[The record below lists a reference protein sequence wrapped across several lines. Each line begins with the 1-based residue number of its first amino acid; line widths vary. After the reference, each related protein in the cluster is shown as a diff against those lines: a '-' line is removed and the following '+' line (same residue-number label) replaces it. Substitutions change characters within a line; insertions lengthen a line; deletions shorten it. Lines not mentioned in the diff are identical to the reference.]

1 MADYYH
7 KITTDLLYEL
17 QLPSNSGYEKTMTNL
32 GKIRNQGL
40 EMSLNTRNIQSR
52 DFLWTTSW
60 NYTMNRSMVLD
71 INDNIIG
78 KWGGRIEEGHPL
90 NALYG
95 YVRLGTWG
103 TDEAEEAAKY
113 NKKPGDIKYWDK
125 NGNGMKDGEDQD
137 YIGNGAPKF
146 EMNMTNT
153 FSWKGFTF
161 MFDLQWVYGNKLI
174 NFTRQLM
181 GNRVTFS
188 NAYADIPV
196 NA

>member
-1 MADYYH
+1 M
-7 KITTDLLYEL
+7 
-17 QLPSNSGYEKTMTNL
+17 
-32 GKIRNQGL
+32 
-40 EMSLNTRNIQSR
+40 
-52 DFLWTTSW
+52 
-60 NYTMNRSMVLD
+60 
-71 INDNIIG
+71 
-78 KWGGRIEEGHPL
+78 GGRIEEGHPL

-188 NAYADIPV
+188 NAYADIP
-196 NA
+196 

>member
-1 MADYYH
+1 
-7 KITTDLLYEL
+7 
-17 QLPSNSGYEKTMTNL
+17 
-32 GKIRNQGL
+32 
-40 EMSLNTRNIQSR
+40 
-52 DFLWTTSW
+52 
-60 NYTMNRSMVLD
+60 
-71 INDNIIG
+71 
-78 KWGGRIEEGHPL
+78 
-90 NALYG
+90 
-95 YVRLGTWG
+95 
-103 TDEAEEAAKY
+103 
-113 NKKPGDIKYWDK
+113 
-125 NGNGMKDGEDQD
+125 MKDGEDQD

-196 NA
+196 NAWTPENQNTMVPSLRLPGDGYENDVDSWSCEPGSFLRLRNIGLKYDFSSRMLSAAHIKSLSLGFNVENAFLITNYSGSDPEVTS